1 MSLAAGMRLGRYEIR
16 SPLGAGGMAEVYLAE
31 DLQLGRRVAIKV
43 LPPETTSNEHARK
56 RLIREARAAAT
67 LDHPHICPV
76 YEVGEADGHRFIAMQ
91 YVPGETLDVRL
102 TRTPLELKDALTIGS
117 EVADALAEAHE
128 RGIIHRDIKP
138 SNVMITPRGQAIVLD
153 FGLAKLMQEREH
165 GLDEAETASL
175 LTGPGA
181 LMGTVPY
188 MSPEQVRG
196 DALDGRSDIFSLGV
210 MLYEMLSGQR
220 PFADKSSA
228 AIASAILTREP
239 QPLARFAPGIPAE
252 LERIVGKTLRKNPNE
267 RYQTAKDLL
276 IDLRTLRDEREFQRR
291 LERSS
296 PPAAGPAAPASVV
309 DAPPSGAA
317 AARSSSLTA
326 VDVAPET
333 PEISVAAGADRRA
346 RTVSGRTGAI
356 AIAALVVLAAA
367 GWFVWRGVNVRRA
380 AALLPRVEAL
390 AQAKDYFGAYDLA
403 AAAEQ
408 YAPADRTL
416 ARVMPTISMPISV
429 ATKPEGA
436 QVYLRRFSPDA
447 SGALP
452 PRQLVGTTPLT
463 ELRVARGEYVL
474 GIEKDGYAP
483 TERTVSGA
491 DLHTGT
497 LTVMPP
503 PVRVDQSLVV
513 LAQMPARMVSVPGGE
528 YRLVAWSRPTDRRV
542 RLNDYFI
549 DKYEVTNREFKE
561 FINAGG
567 YLKKEF
573 WKHPFVKDG
582 RTIPWDEAM
591 KAFTDRTGLPG
602 PRGWSSQNVPEG
614 KADHPVTD
622 ITWYEAA
629 AYAAFRGKQLPTVFQ
644 WERAARN
651 GASAPLVN
659 YMPWGVFYPGDTLE
673 HRANFENN
681 GTLPVDS
688 SEFGMSPFG
697 AYNMAG
703 NVSEWTLNDT
713 SEGFVATGGAW
724 GEPTYVFAEYG
735 MRPGFFSSNKLGF
748 RCAQT
753 AAGATGDQGAMR
765 IEIKQE
771 IPVYTA
777 SSDSSF
783 KTWLASYRY
792 EKTPLDPKV
801 EDVKNTP
808 EWKREKITF
817 NGADGE
823 RAIAYLYLPNNV
835 SRPLTVIHYVPAGDV
850 DGGLRSLPD
859 SMDDRLAPFIK
870 SGRAAFGVVLKGYI
884 ERLRPQGATEPDP
897 ATVEYLETI
906 VNRVTDLRRG
916 LDYLDTRLDVDASR
930 VAFFGPSA
938 GAQIGLILAAVE
950 TRYRAV
956 VLVGAGLPKHYV
968 RWIAEANPINFS
980 AHIRGP
986 KLLIQGRYDED
997 TPFRTMA
1004 EPLYKLLSEPK
1015 RLALYDGGH
1024 VPPLEFLMPTL
1035 TTWLDDT
1042 LGAVRRE

>member
-1 MSLAAGMRLGRYEIR
+1 
-16 SPLGAGGMAEVYLAE
+16 V
-31 DLQLGRRVAIKV
+31 
-43 LPPETTSNEHARK
+43 
-56 RLIREARAAAT
+56 
-67 LDHPHICPV
+67 
-76 YEVGEADGHRFIAMQ
+76 
-91 YVPGETLDVRL
+91 
-102 TRTPLELKDALTIGS
+102 
-117 EVADALAEAHE
+117 
-128 RGIIHRDIKP
+128 
-138 SNVMITPRGQAIVLD
+138 
-153 FGLAKLMQEREH
+153 
-165 GLDEAETASL
+165 
-175 LTGPGA
+175 
-181 LMGTVPY
+181 
-188 MSPEQVRG
+188 
-196 DALDGRSDIFSLGV
+196 LGV
-210 MLYEMLSGQR
+210 
-220 PFADKSSA
+220 
-228 AIASAILTREP
+228 
-239 QPLARFAPGIPAE
+239 
-252 LERIVGKTLRKNPNE
+252 
-267 RYQTAKDLL
+267 
-276 IDLRTLRDEREFQRR
+276 
-291 LERSS
+291 
-296 PPAAGPAAPASVV
+296 
-309 DAPPSGAA
+309 
-317 AARSSSLTA
+317 
-326 VDVAPET
+326 
-333 PEISVAAGADRRA
+333 
-346 RTVSGRTGAI
+346 
-356 AIAALVVLAAA
+356 
-367 GWFVWRGVNVRRA
+367 
-380 AALLPRVEAL
+380 
-390 AQAKDYFGAYDLA
+390 
-403 AAAEQ
+403 
-408 YAPADRTL
+408 
-416 ARVMPTISMPISV
+416 
-429 ATKPEGA
+429 
-436 QVYLRRFSPDA
+436 
-447 SGALP
+447 
-452 PRQLVGTTPLT
+452 
-463 ELRVARGEYVL
+463 
-474 GIEKDGYAP
+474 EKDGYAP

-497 LTVMPP
+497 LIVMPP
-503 PVRVDQSLVV
+503 PIRVEQSLVV
-513 LAQMPARMVSVPGGE
+513 LDKMPARMVFVPGSE

-549 DKYEVTNREFKE
+549 DKYEVTNQEYKE

-573 WKHPFVKDG
+573 WKHPFMKDG
-582 RTIPWDEAM
+582 RTIAWDEAM

-622 ITWYEAA
+622 IAWYEAA

-651 GASAPLVN
+651 GASASLVN

-713 SEGFVATGGAW
+713 SEGFIATGGAW

-735 MRPGFFSSNKLGF
+735 LRPGFFSSNKLGF

-753 AAGATGDQGAMR
+753 APGAAGDQGAMR

-783 KTWLASYRY
+783 KTWLAAYRY

-823 RAIAYLYLPNNV
+823 RAIAYLYLPNNF
-835 SRPLTVIHYVPAGDV
+835 SRPLTVINYVPAGDV

-884 ERLRPQGATEPDP
+884 ERLRPEGYTEPDP
-897 ATVEYLETI
+897 ATVEYLEKI

-916 LDYLDTRLDVDASR
+916 LDYLETRRDVDAGR

-956 VLVGAGLPKHYV
+956 VLVGAGLPASYA
-968 RWIAEANPINFS
+968 RWIPEANPINFS
-980 AHIRGP
+980 AHISGS

-997 TPFRTMA
+997 TPFKTMA
-1004 EPLYKLLSEPK
+1004 EPLYKLLAEPK

-1024 VPPLEFLMPTL
+1024 VPPLEFLMSTL
-1035 TTWLDDT
+1035 NTWLDDT